1 MTEPKYIFPP
11 ILLRTQLIQC
21 AYFQIERFAHGRG
34 ASTES
39 VGSSAST
46 SVQWHGT
53 CIHRVDPPRW
63 VQKRRHV
70 DPGDVVGYAYAEPR
84 RAMAVALNPKF
95 SMLAIGTY
103 K

>member
-1 MTEPKYIFPP
+1 M
-11 ILLRTQLIQC
+11 
-21 AYFQIERFAHGRG
+21 
-34 ASTES
+34 
-39 VGSSAST
+39 GSSAPL
-46 SVQWHGT
+46 QWHGT

-63 VQKRRHV
+63 VKKRRHV
-70 DPGDVVGYAYAEPR
+70 DPGDVAGYAYAEPR

>member
-1 MTEPKYIFPP
+1 M
-11 ILLRTQLIQC
+11 
-21 AYFQIERFAHGRG
+21 
-34 ASTES
+34 
-39 VGSSAST
+39 GSSAPL
-46 SVQWHGT
+46 QWHGT

-70 DPGDVVGYAYAEPR
+70 DPGDVAGYAYAEPR